1 MTHRSVFTRD
11 GNRMNRHVRGQ
22 HNTSAGSRRH
32 GLPFHTRLTFTLF
45 LVFASDDLV
54 LLVDGAGDFH
64 GGGHDAGSFLGYL
77 FLGRFLFQF
86 CGDTANTS

>member
-1 MTHRSVFTRD
+1 MTHRSVLTRD
-11 GNRMNRHVRGQ
+11 GNRMNGRVRSQ
-22 HNTSAGSRRH
+22 HDTSTRSRRH

-64 GGGHDAGSFLGYL
+64 GGGHDAGSSLGYL
-77 FLGRFLFQF
+77 FLGRFDFQF
-86 CGDTANTS
+86 